1 MTRSGVRDMVLLTL
15 GWAELP
21 LSVSIDGAPADQR
34 IVEPVPGVLLLVDG
48 GWLLLDTGFNSALL
62 RDPALR
68 RRFHGNPRSR
78 AVLPGPGEP
87 LDEALSQAGID
98 IADVRAVGLSHLH
111 HDHAGGLRHF
121 TGVPVHCQ
129 RRELEFGLSTAAERH
144 AVFRI
149 DFDDPRHDWQLADGD
164 TEIAPGVTAVLTAG
178 HTPGHQSFV
187 VDLDDS
193 VGGGGFVLAFDAADL
208 TRNIEEEVSVGGRV
222 QASPEECVEQ
232 VRRLKSLA
240 AARGYPLV
248 PGHDPVVWP
257 SLTRQVADRFGRP
270 AAASPELLGG

>member
-1 MTRSGVRDMVLLTL
+1 MASTGVRDMVLLTL
-15 GWAELP
+15 GWADLP
-21 LSVSIDGAPADQR
+21 LSVSIDGASPEER
-34 IVEPVPGVLLLVDG
+34 IREPVPGVLLLVDG

-62 RDPALR
+62 HDPALR
-68 RRFHGNPRSR
+68 RRFHGNGRNR
-78 AVLPGPGEP
+78 VILPGPGEP
-87 LDEALSQAGID
+87 LDEALAHAGID
-98 IADVRAVGLSHLH
+98 VADVHAVGLSHLH

-129 RRELEFGLSTAAERH
+129 RRELEFGLTPEAERN
-144 AVFRI
+144 AIFRI
-149 DFDDPRHDWQLADGD
+149 DFDDPRHDWRLADGD

-187 VDLDDS
+187 IDLDDS
-193 VGGGGFVLAFDAADL
+193 VGGGGYVLAFDAADL
-208 TRNIEEEVSVGGRV
+208 TVNIDEEVSVGGRV
-222 QASPEECVEQ
+222 HASPEECVEQ

-257 SLTRQVADRFGRP
+257 SLTRTVADRFGR
-270 AAASPELLGG
+270 AAAGEEVRPAR